1 MSNAVDDPRHGLRPA
16 RRGPLP
22 SVRTDIP
29 ARLDRLPWCRFHVL
43 LVAALGITWILD
55 GLEVTIVGSIGPILQ
70 DPRTLRLS
78 AEQIGGAASAYVV
91 GAVIGALLFGWLTD
105 RFGRKSIF
113 NVTLGVYI
121 VGVLLSAFSWDVR
134 SFMLFRL
141 VTGIGIGGEYSAI
154 NSAIDELIPAR
165 LRGRVDLIV
174 NGSFWLGAGAGA
186 GASLFLLGGHL
197 VGIDLGWRLGFGIG
211 GVLGLLIL
219 LLRRF
224 VPESP
229 RWLVTHGRHAEG
241 RAAIDAIERE
251 VVRRTGRPL
260 RAVDEF
266 LLIHPRRVFGYRV
279 VLAAMV
285 GQYRMRSVLV
295 LVMMVA
301 QACLY
306 NAVFFTYGMVLTHY
320 EHVPAARVGLFILPI
335 AASNFLGPLLLG
347 ALFDTIGRR
356 RMIFAT
362 YGVSGVLMVLVAALF
377 AGGQMTAL
385 TQTIGWAAIFFFASA
400 AASAAYLTAGE
411 VFPLEV
417 RATAIA
423 LFYAFGM
430 VFAAGTPWLF
440 GRLIGTGG
448 PVPLATGYGVSGL
461 LMLAAG
467 VTALRLGIDCEG
479 RSLESISPPIPAALA
494 TGGTR
499 TA

>member
-1 MSNAVDDPRHGLRPA
+1 MSNAREDPRNGLTPGRA
-16 RRGPLP
+16 NALP

-78 AEQIGGAASAYVV
+78 AEQIGGAASVYVV

-105 RFGRKSIF
+105 RYGRKSIF
-113 NVTLGVYI
+113 NVTLGIYI
-121 VGVLLSAFSWDVR
+121 LGVLLSAFSWDVR
-134 SFMLFRL
+134 SFMLFRF

-174 NGSFWLGAGAGA
+174 NGSFWIGAGAGA
-186 GASLFLLGGHL
+186 GASLFLLSGHAM
-197 VGIDLGWRLGFGIG
+197 GINLGWRLGFGIG
-211 GVLGLLIL
+211 GVLGLAIL
-219 LLRRF
+219 LLRRW

-229 RWLVTHGRHAEG
+229 RWLVTHGKYDESTT
-241 RAAIDAIERE
+241 AIDEIERQ
-251 VVRRTGRPL
+251 VARRIGVPL
-260 RAVDEF
+260 CAVHDS
-266 LLIHPRRVFGYRV
+266 LLIHPRRVFGYEV
-279 VLAAMV
+279 VLRAMF

-306 NAVFFTYGMVLTHY
+306 NAVFFTYGMVLTRY
-320 EHVPAARVGLFILPI
+320 EHVSAAKVGLFILPI

-347 ALFDTIGRR
+347 SLFDTVGRR

-362 YGVSGVLMVLVAALF
+362 YAVSGVLMVGVAALF

-385 TQTIGWAAIFFFASA
+385 TQTVGWAAIFFFASA
-400 AASAAYLTAGE
+400 AASAAYLTASE

-448 PVPLATGYGVSGL
+448 PVPLAVGYGVAGL
-461 LMLAAG
+461 LMVAAG
-467 VTALRLGIDCEG
+467 VTALRLGVDCEG
-479 RSLESISPPIPAALA
+479 RSLESISPPVSAGLLA
-494 TGGTR
+494 PRNGL
-499 TA
+499 A

>member
-1 MSNAVDDPRHGLRPA
+1 MSNALDDPQDGLAPG

-70 DPRTLRLS
+70 DPRTLRLTT
-78 AEQIGGAASAYVV
+78 EQIGGAASVYVV

-121 VGVLLSAFSWDVR
+121 LGVLLSAFSWDVR
-134 SFMLFRL
+134 SFLLFRCI
-141 VTGIGIGGEYSAI
+141 TGIGIGGEYSAI

-165 LRGRVDLIV
+165 LRGRVDLVV

-197 VGIDLGWRLGFGIG
+197 VGVDLGWRLGFGIG
-211 GVLGLLIL
+211 GVLGLAIL
-219 LLRRF
+219 LLRRL

-229 RWLVTHGRHAEG
+229 RWLVTHGRHGEG
-241 RAAIDAIERE
+241 ATTIDEIERQ
-251 VVRRTGRPL
+251 VAQRTGVPL
-260 RAVDEF
+260 CAVHES
-266 LLIHPRRVFGYRV
+266 LLIHPRRVFGYKV

-285 GQYRMRSVLV
+285 GQYRARSALVLV
-295 LVMMVA
+295 LMVA

-306 NAVFFTYGMVLTHY
+306 NAVFFTYGMVLTRY
-320 EHVPAARVGLFILPI
+320 EHVSAARVGLFILPI

-347 ALFDTIGRR
+347 TLFDTIGRR

-362 YGVSGVLMVLVAALF
+362 YGVSGVLMVGVAALF
-377 AGGQMTAL
+377 AGGEMTAL

-400 AASAAYLTAGE
+400 AASAAYLTASE

-430 VFAAGTPWLF
+430 IFAAGTPWLF

-448 PVPLATGYGVSGL
+448 PVPLAIGYGVAGL
-461 LMLAAG
+461 LMVGAG
-467 VTALRLGIDCEG
+467 LTALRFGIDCEG
-479 RSLESISPPIPAALA
+479 RSLETIAPPLGAAFA
-494 TGGTR
+494 GSRSGV
-499 TA
+499 A

>member
-1 MSNAVDDPRHGLRPA
+1 MSSVLNGLRENRTA
-16 RRGPLP
+16 PLP
-22 SVRTDIP
+22 PVRTDIP

-70 DPRTLRLS
+70 DTRTLGLTT
-78 AEQIGGAASAYVV
+78 EQIGGAASVYVM

-113 NVTLGVYI
+113 NVTLGIYI
-121 VGVLLSAFSWDVR
+121 VGVLLSAFSWDLR
-134 SFMLFRL
+134 SFLLFRFL
-141 VTGIGIGGEYSAI
+141 TGIGIGGEYSAI

-174 NGSFWLGAGAGA
+174 NGSFWIGAGAGA
-186 GASLFLLGGHL
+186 GASLFLLSGHAMN
-197 VGIDLGWRLGFGIG
+197 IDLGWRLGFGIG
-211 GVLGLLIL
+211 GVLGLVIL
-219 LLRRF
+219 LLRRW

-229 RWLVTHGRHAEG
+229 RWLVTHGKFDESTT
-241 RAAIDAIERE
+241 AIDEIERQ
-251 VVRRTGRPL
+251 VSRRTGVPL
-260 RAVDEF
+260 CAVHES
-266 LLIHPRRVFGYRV
+266 LLIHPRRVFGYKV
-279 VLAAMV
+279 VLRAMF

-320 EHVPAARVGLFILPI
+320 EHVSAAEVGLFILPI

-347 ALFDTIGRR
+347 TLFDTVGRR
-356 RMIFAT
+356 RMIFVT
-362 YGVSGVLMVLVAALF
+362 YAVSGVLMVAVAVLF

-385 TQTIGWAAIFFFASA
+385 TQTVGWGAIFFFASA
-400 AASAAYLTAGE
+400 AASAAYLTASE

-448 PVPLATGYGVSGL
+448 PVPLAVGYGIAGL
-461 LMLAAG
+461 LMVAAG
-467 VTALRLGIDCEG
+467 VTALRLGVDCEG
-479 RSLESISPPIPAALA
+479 RSLESISPPISAGLAASREGLA
-494 TGGTR
+494 
-499 TA
+499 